1 MSCLLQRPIA
11 ETPPENARSWQAPKD
26 AAGVWIS
33 ERPSLDDEFDYLWT
47 DLGGEG

>member
-26 AAGVWIS
+26 TAGVWLS
-33 ERPSLDDEFDYLWT
+33 EGLCFEDDFEHLWT